1 MSRIAIYGCGPDE
14 AAAFRAAAP
23 RYGMEPV
30 VIEAPVAA
38 ENSGLAAGSRC
49 VSVGHRTRL
58 TGPVL
63 AALSRA
69 GVGYVSTRSVGVDHI
84 DTGFAQRVG
93 ITVGT
98 VAYSPGSVAD
108 YTVMLMLMAL
118 RDAKSTVL
126 RAEVHDYR
134 LNEAR
139 GRELRDL
146 TVGVVGAG
154 RIGSAVI
161 TRLAGFGGRI
171 LVHDVAAADSVPLD
185 ELLRASDVVT
195 LHVPLTAATR
205 HLLDRT
211 RLERCKPGVVL
222 VNTAR
227 GALLDTEALLAA
239 LESGRVAGAALDV
252 VDGEDGIFSTDRRN
266 DPIGHKALLR
276 LQERPNVIVSPHT
289 AYYTDHGLRDVVEN
303 TLVNCR
309 NFGSGEQ

>member
-14 AAAFRAAAP
+14 ADAFRAMAP
-23 RYGMEPV
+23 RFGVEPI
-30 VIEAPVAA
+30 VIEAPVGAG
-38 ENSGLAAGSRC
+38 NSGLAAGSRC
-49 VSVGHRTRL
+49 VSVDHRTRL
-58 TGPVL
+58 TAPVL
-63 AALSRA
+63 RALSRA

-84 DTGFAQRVG
+84 DTGFAARAG
-93 ITVGT
+93 IVVGT
-98 VAYSPGSVAD
+98 VPYSPDSVAD
-108 YTVMLMLMAL
+108 YTLMLMLMAV
-118 RDAKSTVL
+118 RNAKAMVL

-134 LNEAR
+134 LNDVR

-146 TVGVVGAG
+146 TIGVVGTG

-161 TRLAGFGGRI
+161 TRLSGFGARI
-171 LVHDVAAADSVPLD
+171 LAHDVARDDSVPLD
-185 ELLRASDVVT
+185 DLLRESDLVT

-205 HLLDRT
+205 HLLDRA
-211 RLERCKPGVVL
+211 RLDRCKPGVIL

-252 VDGEDGIFSTDRRN
+252 VDGEDGIFSEDRR
-266 DPIGHKALLR
+266 DTPIGNKPLLR
-276 LQERPNVIVSPHT
+276 LQELPTVVVSPHT

-309 NFGSGEQ
+309 NFESGEQ